1 MTDAIIISDLT
12 KRFRRLRT
20 FRDVVLYPW
29 QKPDHVAV
37 DNLRFSVERG
47 VLFGLLGQNGAG
59 KTTLIRMLSTTLLPT
74 EGSATVSGHDV
85 ISDPRAVRS
94 RIGLVSSDERSFYFR
109 LTGRQNLAFFAA
121 LFHVPRTLAWR
132 RVAGLVAEL
141 DLNEYL
147 DRPYHGY
154 SSGTRQKLS
163 IVRGLLTDPEVVF
176 MDEPTRSLD
185 PLAAHAVRRFVAER
199 LVEQRGATV
208 LLATH
213 STVEAEEL
221 CQRLA
226 LIRNGRLAALGTI
239 GELRHGLGLGE
250 RCSIEM
256 RSVPAGVED
265 TLRAIGGIISATA
278 SPPEAPPRIEL
289 RIRPDSGALGAVLA
303 ELLRRGVEV
312 TGVATRHASLE
323 EIYLETHGP
332 GPQPAPAHQP
342 IEVPS

>member
-1 MTDAIIISDLT
+1 MTNAIEIRDIT

-29 QKPDHVAV
+29 RKPDHVAV
-37 DNLRFSVERG
+37 DGLRFDVERG
-47 VLFGLLGQNGAG
+47 ALFGLLGQNGAG

-74 EGSATVSGHDV
+74 EGSATVAGYDV
-85 ISDPRAVRS
+85 VTESRAVRA

-121 LFHVPRTLAWR
+121 LFHVPSVLAWR
-132 RVAGLVAEL
+132 RVEELVAEL
-141 DLNEYL
+141 ELTTYL
-147 DRPYHGY
+147 DEPYHSY

-185 PLAAHAVRRFVAER
+185 PLAAHAVRRFIAER
-199 LVEQRGATV
+199 LVEQRGRTV

-213 STVEAEEL
+213 STVEAQEL
-221 CQRLA
+221 CHRLA
-226 LIRNGRLAALGTI
+226 LIRSGRLAALGTI
-239 GELRHGLGLGE
+239 AELRQGVGLGE
-250 RCSIEM
+250 RCTIEV
-256 RSVPAGVED
+256 RTVPLGVEEA
-265 TLRAIGGIISATA
+265 LRLIPGIISATVA
-278 SPPEAPPRIEL
+278 SPELPPSIEL
-289 RIRPDSGALGAVLA
+289 RLRPDSGALNAALG
-303 ELLRRGVEV
+303 ELLSRGVEI
-312 TGVATRHASLE
+312 TAVATRHASLE

-332 GPQPAPAHQP
+332 ASDGSRAPQP